1 MFKKL
6 GIPPVRLGQTI
17 FPKLGHE
24 KERLGLRLDLGGTVS
39 LGNGEAGNRFHIR
52 PSGEATNHIV
62 GKLISAKPV
71 HFNIMSFDIRQGCW
85 RARIQG
91 DCP

>member
-39 LGNGEAGNRFHIR
+39 LGNGEAGNRFPVPH
-52 PSGEATNHIV
+52 
-62 GKLISAKPV
+62 SAL
-71 HFNIMSFDIRQGCW
+71 
-85 RARIQG
+85 
-91 DCP
+91 